1 MGAIL
6 RVGDNSSF
14 KMLTNRL
21 IDTRVELLTGTH
33 IVEVAEIQKDNNLTL
48 AVKDATV
55 VITKR
60 GLYRFDVDQSRI
72 KVFEGVLG
80 VTVNGQS
87 TLVGSGKAIN
97 TTTAS
102 VEKFDKEATDAMDHW
117 ARRRAELIAMAN
129 ASSAKQVHDYG
140 CSANSNFAAING
152 VGNSPCN
159 NPCNSWRYNPW
170 YGLVTYIP
178 CGANIYSP
186 YGYRYWSPYNVMRAF
201 YVPPPSPSIM
211 AAAVAVGNGRLR
223 RNGADIERIFGRH
236 VGAQQFG
243 VLLDR
248 GGFIRHQQLFGSEQ
262 RFQRPRRVRWWRRP
276 QVDRVTPLTVMA
288 CFHLETGHNCLID
301 QLIDLACGAE
311 RAITAG
317 SADSNQFGNLSEQIG
332 EVFRVDGEIVA
343 ARRRPAFARW
353 LVRSHLRSRRMIVL
367 HPRISQHIARHSCVA
382 EDQRISAF
390 VQFGKSLG
398 RRRGNVHRI
407 ASGLQDRL

>member
-1 MGAIL
+1 MKPVWKASLSVAVLTLGAIPALAQSVISAKSGVVSYVIGQVMVGDQEVKPSETKYPEVKENAVLSTGEGRAEVLLTLGAIL
-6 RVGDNSSF
+6 RVSDNSSF

-48 AVKDATV
+48 TVKDATV

-60 GLYRFDVDQSRI
+60 GLYRFDVEQSRI

-117 ARRRAELIAMAN
+117 AKRRAELIAMAN

-140 CSANSNFAAING
+140 CSPNSNFAAVNG
-152 VGNSPCN
+152 ANSPCN

-178 CGANIYSP
+178 CGGNIYSP

-201 YVPPPSPSIM
+201 YVPPPQPIYNGGGGGFGNAGYAGMSQTSSGYSGAMSAPSSSVSSST
-211 AAAVAVGNGRLR
+211 AAVSSGTSSSSA
-223 RNGADIERIFGRH
+223 ASSASSRH
-236 VGAQQFG
+236 G
-243 VLLDR
+243 
-248 GGFIRHQQLFGSEQ
+248 
-262 RFQRPRRVRWWRRP
+262 
-276 QVDRVTPLTVMA
+276 
-288 CFHLETGHNCLID
+288 
-301 QLIDLACGAE
+301 
-311 RAITAG
+311 
-317 SADSNQFGNLSEQIG
+317 
-332 EVFRVDGEIVA
+332 
-343 ARRRPAFARW
+343 
-353 LVRSHLRSRRMIVL
+353 
-367 HPRISQHIARHSCVA
+367 
-382 EDQRISAF
+382 
-390 VQFGKSLG
+390 
-398 RRRGNVHRI
+398 
-407 ASGLQDRL
+407 ASGGGGGGRK